1 MGRLKSLRMGLRALR
16 DRAARNREISEELQA
31 YMDEAVDD
39 KVRSGMSREEAL
51 RAVRAELGSVE
62 TVKHKVWSAG
72 WEATMERLWNDL
84 RYALRRLAKTPWLVA
99 TVVLSL
105 GLGIAAN
112 ATIFSMV
119 SKFALAPPPV
129 GDPKTLTTVYRT
141 YDNGACCNSLPMPA
155 YRDLRDQAKSFQGM
169 AAIYELIPA
178 AMGAPGKEP
187 AREWGQAVTANFFD
201 VIQLRMA
208 QGRGFAQD
216 EDAAQV
222 VVLGYDLWRQHFN
235 SDPSIVGQPVTLGG
249 LPFTVVGVAS
259 KGFRGVDLVLD
270 PSFWVPLGTLPR
282 LSAGSPNPE
291 SRTTQWLRVAARLE
305 PGVTEAQAA
314 AEIQIIGERL
324 AKEHPETEKG
334 DNFKLWPPGTI
345 GPRDSGTLH
354 AFLAGLLVVVLLVL
368 CIACA
373 NVANLLLEQGAR
385 RQREMAVRLALGA
398 GRLQLLRQMLI
409 ESVLLSLGGGV
420 CGVLLSLWATTR
432 LSMMHPPAPVPLDF
446 AVHVDWRVLV
456 YAFVLSLAA
465 GMLCGF
471 VPAWRASRPKMPNA
485 LKGEDALA
493 RPGSKWS
500 LRDVLVVTQVT
511 LSVVLL
517 CGAGLFLRSMESAAK
532 IDTGFRSRGVL
543 MMGVDV
549 PQKTY
554 TAEKTIQLLTQVR
567 ERMMSLPG
575 VISATTTDGLPLSG
589 GHRSDGFEAVGLPK
603 PDQDVK
609 SVELYMAGP
618 QYMET
623 MGVPILRGH
632 ELGEENPAAP
642 KTAVVNQEFVREIMH
657 GVEPIGRT
665 VRSGD
670 VNYQIVGLVKD
681 TKARTIGE
689 EQRPVLFR
697 SISQAVEKDPSS
709 DGYFFI
715 VRYEGDAAALAAA
728 MRNAIHAQDA
738 SLATFSTQTMEEH
751 VREALFLPRL
761 VSTLFGVFGIAGLL
775 LASVGLYGVMS
786 YSVSQRTKEI
796 GIRMALGAKAEEV
809 QSFVVRGGMKLAIL
823 SVLLGVPVA
832 LAGAKLSTSMLYGVQ
847 PYDVATFT
855 VVPVLMLFV
864 ALGACW
870 IPSRRASHVDPMVAL
885 RME

>member
-1 MGRLKSLRMGLRALR
+1 LLGK
-16 DRAARNREISEELQA
+16 DRRNDEIGEELQA
-31 YMDEAVDD
+31 YMDDAVEDR
-39 KVRSGMSREEAL
+39 VRNGMSRDEAL
-51 RAVRAELGSVE
+51 RVVRAEVGSVE

-72 WEATMERLWNDL
+72 WEATMERFWSDV
-84 RYALRRLAKTPWLVA
+84 RYTLRRLAKSPGLVFV
-99 TVVLSL
+99 VVLSL
-105 GLGIAAN
+105 ALGIAAN

-141 YDNGACCNSLPMPA
+141 YDNGTCCNALPMPV
-155 YRDLRDQAKSFQGM
+155 YRDLRDQAKSFQGV
-169 AAIYELIPA
+169 AAVYELIPA
-178 AMGAPGKEP
+178 AMGSAGKEP
-187 AREWGQAVTANFFD
+187 ARQWGQAVTSNFFD
-201 VIQLRMA
+201 VMQLRMT
-208 QGRGFAQD
+208 QGRGFASSE
-216 EDAAQV
+216 EDAQV

-235 SDPSIVGQPVTLGG
+235 SDPSIVGKPVTLGG

-259 KGFRGVDLVLD
+259 QGFRGVDLVLD
-270 PSFWVPLGTLPR
+270 PSFWVPIGTLPR
-282 LSAGSPNPE
+282 LSASSPNPE
-291 SRTTQWLRVAARLE
+291 SRTMQWLRVAARLK

-314 AEIQIIGERL
+314 AEVQIIGERL
-324 AKEHPETEKG
+324 AKAHPESEKG
-334 DNFKLWPPGTI
+334 NNFKLWPPGTI
-345 GPRDSGTLH
+345 GPRDFGTLH
-354 AFLAGLLVVVLLVL
+354 AFLGGLLVVVLLVL

-398 GRLQLLRQMLI
+398 GRSQLLRQMLI
-409 ESVLLSLGGGV
+409 ESVLLSLAGGV
-420 CGVLLSLWATTR
+420 CGVLLSLWATMS
-432 LSMMHPPAPVPLDF
+432 LSTMHPPAPVPLDF

-456 YAFVLSLAA
+456 YAFVLSLVA

-493 RPGSKWS
+493 RPGRRWN

-517 CGAGLFLRSMESAAK
+517 CGAGLFLRSLQSAAQ
-532 IDTGFRSRGVL
+532 IDTGFRARGVL

-554 TAEKTIQLLTQVR
+554 TPERTVQLLTQVR
-567 ERMMSLPG
+567 QRMMSLPG
-575 VISATTTDGLPLSG
+575 VVSATTTDGLPLSG

-603 PDQDVK
+603 PGKDVK
-609 SVELYMAGP
+609 SVELYMAGL

-623 MGVPILRGH
+623 MGVPLLRGR
-632 ELGEENPAAP
+632 ELGEENPTAP
-642 KTAVVNQEFVREIMH
+642 KVAVVNQEFVREILH
-657 GVEPIGRT
+657 GVDPIGRQ

-697 SISQAVEKDPSS
+697 AVNQAVEKDSSS

-715 VRYEGDAAALAAA
+715 VRYEGDSAALAAA

-761 VSTLFGVFGIAGLL
+761 VSTLFGVFGITGLL

-809 QSFVVRGGMKLAIL
+809 QSLIVRGGMKLAIL
-823 SVLLGVPVA
+823 SVVLGVPMA
-832 LAGAKLSTSMLYGVQ
+832 LGGAKLATSMLYGVQ

-855 VVPVLMLFV
+855 VVPAFLLLV
-864 ALGACW
+864 ALVACW
-870 IPSRRASHVDPMVAL
+870 IPSRRAARVDPMVAL
-885 RME
+885 RVD